1 MKQRN
6 ILIIGVASLLALLG
20 LVVGAFFA
28 GPLLAS
34 ASSGQTTTTTAQ
46 GTNPYC
52 EQYLQDLAHRLNVS
66 VSTLEQDQLAAR
78 TDVVD
83 QLVKDG
89 KLTQAQANAI
99 KQNMQKHQA
108 CSGKVR
114 AMPWAHA
121 IVNQFVQK
129 YRSAMENEIASGM
142 HLTTQ
147 QLMSQL
153 KSGKSLSQI
162 ATAQHVSASQ
172 LHTIMTNAI
181 EDALK
186 KAVSAGDLTQD
197 QANSFTQYLQKHP
210 GFVDHLLNGHIG
222 KKVA

>member
-66 VSTLEQDQLAAR
+66 VSTLEQDQQAAR
-78 TDVVD
+78 SDEVD

-99 KQNMQKHQA
+99 KQSIQKHKE
-108 CSGKVR
+108 CSGKGQ

-121 IVNQFVQK
+121 IINQFVQK
-129 YRSAMENEIASGM
+129 YRSAIENEIAQGL
-142 HLTTQ
+142 HLTSQ
-147 QLMSQL
+147 QLTSQL

-172 LHTIMTNAI
+172 LHTIVTNAI
-181 EDALK
+181 QDALK

-210 GFVDHLLNGHIG
+210 GFVDHLLNKHVG
-222 KKVA
+222 KKLA

>member
-1 MKQRN
+1 
-6 ILIIGVASLLALLG
+6 
-20 LVVGAFFA
+20 
-28 GPLLAS
+28 
-34 ASSGQTTTTTAQ
+34 
-46 GTNPYC
+46 
-52 EQYLQDLAHRLNVS
+52 
-66 VSTLEQDQLAAR
+66 
-78 TDVVD
+78 
-83 QLVKDG
+83 
-89 KLTQAQANAI
+89 
-99 KQNMQKHQA
+99 
-108 CSGKVR
+108 
-114 AMPWAHA
+114 
-121 IVNQFVQK
+121 
-129 YRSAMENEIASGM
+129 M